1 MPFAF
6 TLSPEELGGTPS
18 TICTHHPY
26 TVGTAVIG
34 VSALAM
40 GLGNW
45 LVRPTTMVERV
56 MAVAGGLLLFYAT
69 TVTDII
75 GLSLFGA
82 AITLHLFLKN

>member
-1 MPFAF
+1 MLLQAPFAH
-6 TLSPEELGGTPS
+6 
-18 TICTHHPY
+18 IIR

-40 GLGNW
+40 GLGGW
-45 LVRPTTMVERV
+45 LVRQTTMVERV

-82 AITLHLFLKN
+82 AITLHLFRKN